1 MTLVGSIKISSGNF
15 PGIARKVIFFFF
27 SPSPPGV
34 VDHVKVRAAW
44 AQRYHSIEKAS
55 LNGRLIQEV
64 VPMASL
70 QSRSA
75 GSASRY
81 VVPVAKVSPPSFFL

>member
-1 MTLVGSIKISSGNF
+1 M
-15 PGIARKVIFFFF
+15 
-27 SPSPPGV
+27 
-34 VDHVKVRAAW
+34 DHVKVKAAW
-44 AQRYHSIEKAS
+44 AQHYHSVEKAS

-75 GSASRY
+75 GSAGRY
-81 VVPVAKVSPPSFFL
+81 VVPVAKVSPPSSFL